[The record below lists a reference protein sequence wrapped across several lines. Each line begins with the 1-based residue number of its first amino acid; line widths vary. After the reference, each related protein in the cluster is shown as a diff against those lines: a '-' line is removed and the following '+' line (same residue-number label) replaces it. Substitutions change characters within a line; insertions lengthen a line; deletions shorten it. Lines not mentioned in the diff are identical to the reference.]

1 VTDDLRAD
9 CSRCQALCCVALP
22 FTASSDFAITKA
34 AGTPCRNLLADH
46 RCGIH
51 TDLRAKGFPGCTVFD
66 CFGAGQKTSQ
76 LTFAGQPWRLAGEGE
91 RRRMFD
97 AFGIMFNLHE
107 LLWYLAEARELKPA
121 ASLRDRIT
129 AAYDTVEAV
138 TLSDLDTVLA
148 VDVAAHRKDVNEL
161 LLRASELTRAT
172 VKGKRADRRGAD
184 LMGAKLTSANL
195 AGANLRGAYLIA
207 ADLRQADL
215 RLADVIG
222 ADFRDTDLRGAD
234 LSNALFLTQSQ
245 VNAARGD
252 AATRIPATLTRPA
265 HWR

>member
-22 FTASSDFAITKA
+22 FTASSDFAISKV

-51 TDLRAKGFPGCTVFD
+51 ADLRAKGFPGCTVFD
-66 CFGAGQKTSQ
+66 CFGAGQKTVQ
-76 LTFAGQPWRLAGEGE
+76 VTFAGQQWRSVGEQ

-97 AFGIMFNLHE
+97 AFTVMLHLHE
-107 LLWYLAEARELKPA
+107 LLWYLAQARDLRPA
-121 ASLRDRIT
+121 ASLRDRVI
-129 AAYDTVEAV
+129 AAYTTIEAV
-138 TLSDLDTVLA
+138 TLSDPDTVLA
-148 VDVAAHRKDVNEL
+148 VDVAAHRNDVNKL

-172 VKGKRADRRGAD
+172 VKGKRADHRGAD
-184 LMGAKLTSANL
+184 LMGAKLKSANL

-252 AATRIPATLTRPA
+252 TTTKIPDTVTRPA
-265 HWR
+265 HWH